1 MRTQRLLVAVGI
13 LSVALAGWAQTPNA
27 VSIHPATNAID
38 LPLDRGSI
46 ALAQTLRKLQTRA
59 SLIMITAHPDDED
72 GGMLTYESRG
82 QGASAVLLTLNRG
95 EGGQNVMSNDY
106 WDALGQVRTQELLQ
120 ADRYYGVSEY
130 FTRVAD
136 FGFSKTKEEALEK
149 WGNDRVLYDV
159 VRVIRM
165 TRPLVVTSV
174 FVGGPTDGHGQ
185 HQIAGLMAQEAF
197 TAAADPNVFP
207 DQIKAGLL
215 PWKPLKVYS
224 RTPWFAMSDPRG
236 LYDYATGKYVP
247 VRFYDYVHKK
257 WDEGPLSMQV
267 EIPSFTYDPVLGEN
281 YVQIARTGLGF
292 QKTQNGGTGP
302 APAGG
307 APTGYH
313 RWASDVPVP
322 AKENSFFDGIDVS
335 LMGIADLAQGG
346 DSAFLKKGLAE
357 INAAVQEAVGKFNFQ
372 QPQTIAPELARGLKA
387 TRALIAAVN
396 ASNLTRESKYN
407 IVHELRV
414 KEVQFNNGLVES
426 LGLTM
431 TATVAPEKEPTGR
444 FAMFAGSPDTF
455 QVAIPGQTFWVKVS
469 ATDQSSVPV
478 KVSSLALQ
486 TPQGE
491 SWTVEPVTP
500 FTSELSDQPASQKFK
515 VMVAQNA
522 AFTRPYFSRPDIEQ
536 PYYDIHNE
544 SDLNLP
550 TAPYPVS
557 ARLEVTYDGEPVML
571 SQVVQTVQK
580 VTGPGVVYQPLII
593 GPAIS
598 VTMSSK
604 AGVVPLGAKKFSLRV
619 NLLSN
624 VKGDARGDVRL
635 ELPTGWTSTPAQ
647 ASFNLAKDG
656 EAQHVDFEVTPAQL
670 QTKPYHITAVATYNG
685 QQYKQGYDMTGY
697 EGIRPYP
704 LYSAANYKTTGVDVN
719 VAPNLTV
726 GYVEGTGDDVAQ
738 SLGEIG
744 IHPQFLS
751 PQDLATGDLSKYDCI
766 ILGVRA
772 YAARPDLITYNG
784 RLLNYVKNGGVV
796 FVQYNTA
803 QYDHDYGPYPY
814 SLTNDPEKVVDE
826 TARVQ
831 ILEPQ
836 NPLFT
841 WPNKITSADFD
852 GWVEERGHSFMK
864 SWDPHYVAL
873 TEVHDPDQ
881 DPQKGGLLYARYGK
895 GAYVYAA
902 YALYRQLPEGVPGAF
917 RLFANAVSL
926 AHNPALAGAG
936 KKQVATGQ

>member
-1 MRTQRLLVAVGI
+1 
-13 LSVALAGWAQTPNA
+13 
-27 VSIHPATNAID
+27 
-38 LPLDRGSI
+38 
-46 ALAQTLRKLQTRA
+46 
-59 SLIMITAHPDDED
+59 
-72 GGMLTYESRG
+72 
-82 QGASAVLLTLNRG
+82 
-95 EGGQNVMSNDY
+95 
-106 WDALGQVRTQELLQ
+106 
-120 ADRYYGVSEY
+120 
-130 FTRVAD
+130 
-136 FGFSKTKEEALEK
+136 
-149 WGNDRVLYDV
+149 
-159 VRVIRM
+159 
-165 TRPLVVTSV
+165 
-174 FVGGPTDGHGQ
+174 
-185 HQIAGLMAQEAF
+185 
-197 TAAADPNVFP
+197 
-207 DQIKAGLL
+207 
-215 PWKPLKVYS
+215 
-224 RTPWFAMSDPRG
+224 
-236 LYDYATGKYVP
+236 
-247 VRFYDYVHKK
+247 
-257 WDEGPLSMQV
+257 
-267 EIPSFTYDPVLGEN
+267 
-281 YVQIARTGLGF
+281 
-292 QKTQNGGTGP
+292 
-302 APAGG
+302 
-307 APTGYH
+307 
-313 RWASDVPVP
+313 
-322 AKENSFFDGIDVS
+322 
-335 LMGIADLAQGG
+335 
-346 DSAFLKKGLAE
+346 
-357 INAAVQEAVGKFNFQ
+357 
-372 QPQTIAPELARGLKA
+372 
-387 TRALIAAVN
+387 
-396 ASNLTRESKYN
+396 
-407 IVHELRV
+407 
-414 KEVQFNNGLVES
+414 
-426 LGLTM
+426 
-431 TATVAPEKEPTGR
+431 
-444 FAMFAGSPDTF
+444 
-455 QVAIPGQTFWVKVS
+455 
-469 ATDQSSVPV
+469 
-478 KVSSLALQ
+478 
-486 TPQGE
+486 
-491 SWTVEPVTP
+491 
-500 FTSELSDQPASQKFK
+500 
-515 VMVAQNA
+515 
-522 AFTRPYFSRPDIEQ
+522 
-536 PYYDIHNE
+536 
-544 SDLNLP
+544 
-550 TAPYPVS
+550 
-557 ARLEVTYDGEPVML
+557 
-571 SQVVQTVQK
+571 
-580 VTGPGVVYQPLII
+580 
-593 GPAIS
+593 
-598 VTMSSK
+598 
-604 AGVVPLGAKKFSLRV
+604 
-619 NLLSN
+619 
-624 VKGDARGDVRL
+624 VRL